1 MKKTTTIALAMLIA
15 AGAHAANTEPAGKRY
30 LLQIA
35 SGSIVCLTEDG
46 YSAQMKALA
55 QGVEKTIPQC
65 GLAGKAIPVI
75 VLEQNLLSASK
86 VQAIDGGMKLWV
98 GIESIEERK

>member
-15 AGAHAANTEPAGKRY
+15 AGAHAAPKN
-30 LLQIA
+30 QIA
-35 SGSIVCLTEDG
+35 AGSIVCFTEDG

-65 GLAGKAIPVI
+65 GVAGKSIPVI

-86 VQAIDGGMKLWV
+86 VQAVDGGMKLWV
-98 GIESIEERK
+98 SIESIEVRK

>member
-1 MKKTTTIALAMLIA
+1 MKKTTTIALAMLIT
-15 AGAHAANTEPAGKRY
+15 AGAHAAPKN
-30 LLQIA
+30 QIA
-35 SGSIVCLTEDG
+35 AGSIVCFTEDG

-65 GLAGKAIPVI
+65 GIAGKAIPVI

-86 VQAIDGGMKLWV
+86 VQAVDGGMKLWV
-98 GIESIEERK
+98 SVESIEERK

>member
-1 MKKTTTIALAMLIA
+1 MKKTTIIALALLIA
-15 AGAHAANTEPAGKRY
+15 AGAHAAPKN
-30 LLQIA
+30 QIS
-35 SGSIVCLTEDG
+35 SGSIVCFTEDG

-65 GLAGKAIPVI
+65 GIAGKAIPVI

-86 VQAIDGGMKLWV
+86 VQAVDGGMKLWV
-98 GIESIEERK
+98 GIESIEVKK

>member
-1 MKKTTTIALAMLIA
+1 MKNTTTIALTMLIA
-15 AGAHAANTEPAGKRY
+15 AGAHAAPKN
-30 LLQIA
+30 QITA
-35 SGSIVCLTEDG
+35 GSIVCFTEDG

-86 VQAIDGGMKLWV
+86 VQAVDGGMKLWV
-98 GIESIEERK
+98 GIESIEVRK

>member
-15 AGAHAANTEPAGKRY
+15 AGAHAASKN
-30 LLQIA
+30 QIA
-35 SGSIVCLTEDG
+35 AGSIVCFTEDG

-86 VQAIDGGMKLWV
+86 VQAVDGGMKLWV
-98 GIESIEERK
+98 SVESIEERN